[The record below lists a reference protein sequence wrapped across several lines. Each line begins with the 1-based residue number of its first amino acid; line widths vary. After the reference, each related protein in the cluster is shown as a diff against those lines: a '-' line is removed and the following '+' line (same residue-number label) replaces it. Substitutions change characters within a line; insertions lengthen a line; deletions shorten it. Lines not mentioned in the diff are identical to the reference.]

1 MTEPT
6 AERGANLLPPPPAFF
21 RWLVLVV
28 ISLAMF
34 GNYYIYDCIGPMAKL
49 LSEQLHFSD
58 SQIGLLQAIY
68 SIPNI
73 FMVLLGGIII
83 DRIGVKKGVLLFA
96 AICLVGALLTA
107 ASPRLSV
114 MASGRLVFGLGAE
127 SLIVAVTTGIA
138 KWFRGKELSFAF
150 GLNLTISRLGSLAA
164 QVSPTWAK
172 EAFGHWQKPL
182 LIALVFALVSVVAA
196 IAYWA
201 LESRAAKR
209 YELGAQSGTDKIVW
223 KDLLKF
229 SASYWWVV
237 ALCMVFYSGIFPF
250 QTFAQ
255 KFFQD
260 AHGAPAE
267 TASLLVGMLT
277 VFAMVATP
285 LFGLMV
291 DRVGKRALLM
301 MLGSLLLVPVYLMMG
316 YTRIH
321 LVVPMALMGT
331 AFSLIPAVMW
341 PSVAYIVPE
350 ERLGTAYGLMTLI
363 QNVGLAGFNLLVGW
377 ANDHGQAS
385 AAHPEGYRLGMWCFS
400 ALGIAAFLCA
410 LMLRRNERGPSA
422 HGLETITSSGG

>member
-1 MTEPT
+1 MS
-6 AERGANLLPPPPAFF
+6 
-21 RWLVLVV
+21 VL
-28 ISLAMF
+28 
-34 GNYYIYDCIGPMAKL
+34 
-49 LSEQLHFSD
+49 
-58 SQIGLLQAIY
+58 
-68 SIPNI
+68 
-73 FMVLLGGIII
+73 
-83 DRIGVKKGVLLFA
+83 
-96 AICLVGALLTA
+96 
-107 ASPRLSV
+107 
-114 MASGRLVFGLGAE
+114 
-127 SLIVAVTTGIA
+127 
-138 KWFRGKELSFAF
+138 
-150 GLNLTISRLGSLAA
+150 
-164 QVSPTWAK
+164 
-172 EAFGHWQKPL
+172 
-182 LIALVFALVSVVAA
+182 AA

-209 YELGAQSGTDKIVW
+209 YELGPQSGTDKIVW

-260 AHGAPAE
+260 AHRASAD
-267 TASLLVGMLT
+267 TAAWLVGMLT

-291 DRVGKRALLM
+291 DRVGKRSLLM
-301 MLGSLLLVPVYLMMG
+301 MLGSLLLVPVYLLMG
-316 YTRIH
+316 YTRIN
-321 LVVPMALMGT
+321 LIVPMALMGT

-385 AAHPEGYRLGMWCFS
+385 ATHPEGYRLGMWCFS
-400 ALGIAAFLCA
+400 ILGIIAFVCA

-422 HGLETITSSGG
+422 HGLETITSKSS

>member
-1 MTEPT
+1 
-6 AERGANLLPPPPAFF
+6 
-21 RWLVLVV
+21 V
-28 ISLAMF
+28 
-34 GNYYIYDCIGPMAKL
+34 
-49 LSEQLHFSD
+49 
-58 SQIGLLQAIY
+58 
-68 SIPNI
+68 
-73 FMVLLGGIII
+73 
-83 DRIGVKKGVLLFA
+83 
-96 AICLVGALLTA
+96 ICLAGAVLTA
-107 ASPRLSV
+107 ASPRLAV
-114 MASGRLVFGLGAE
+114 MAAGRLLFGVGAE

-172 EAFGHWQKPL
+172 SAFAHWQKPL
-182 LIALVFALVSVVAA
+182 LIALAFAFVSVAA
-196 IAYWA
+196 AAAYW
-201 LESRAAKR
+201 LMESRAGR
-209 YELGAQSGTDKIVW
+209 RFELGEQSGTDKIVW
-223 KDLLKF
+223 GDLLRF
-229 SASYWWVV
+229 GASYWWVV

-260 AHGAPAE
+260 AHGADAG

-291 DRVGKRALLM
+291 DRIGKRALLM
-301 MLGSLLLVPVYLMMG
+301 MAGSLLLVPVYLMMG
-316 YTRIH
+316 YTRIS

-363 QNVGLAGFNLLVGW
+363 QNAGLAGFNLLVGW
-377 ANDHGQAS
+377 ANDHGGAG
-385 AAHPEGYRLGMWCFS
+385 AAHPEGYRLGMWLFS
-400 ALGIAAFLCA
+400 GLGIAAFLCA
-410 LMLRRNERGPSA
+410 TMLRRNEQGPTA
-422 HGLETITSSGG
+422 HGLETITTKSS